1 MASRVTVTVNV
12 RDGSR
17 AGINAVRRQIRRM
30 NDDIRRSGSD
40 ARFNVIVNPQSLRR
54 THATI
59 RRLRTQLSHQNIIFN
74 TTVRQPNAHRFRRT
88 ILRSLASPARTSGS
102 ILGGILSDG
111 IGQGIVSGMRTA
123 GPVGMAVLAAII
135 AGSLSV
141 IGAALSGLL
150 VTALGLA
157 FVGIAGISAATSDEV
172 QRNWAVAAEKMKAHF
187 KEVGEPLIPVLHRA
201 VHRLEDMADR
211 IAPKFKKA
219 MEEAAPATEQFLNKI
234 LDGLE
239 SFGGAAFQ
247 PIMDAWKVFAPVF
260 GEEWDEFMRE
270 LGQSFGDMADLVK
283 EHPTEIAAALQI
295 VFEALELIIDTVTFF
310 GQAWVTAMQRGI
322 DTVVFIQ
329 KTWADFVIGV
339 VNGMG
344 TILDAAVWGLG
355 WIPGIGPKLKEAQG
369 AFQEWKG
376 QVVSHFEGVKDKAD
390 WMSGSIDRANRKR
403 RLEADISQWT
413 GEMGRAKA
421 GLKSTMSAK
430 ARKRITAD
438 ISDLQAKVR
447 QAKVELAM
455 LRDRVVN
462 VTVRNLY
469 DSSLNRHAKGGVV
482 GRAATGG
489 VRANRTLVGEDGP
502 EIVDL
507 APGSHVRSNSDTRR
521 MLGGGGGGGGG
532 AAQPIYLVVDGKV
545 LAQAMFDPFRHEIR
559 DRGGN
564 VQSSLGQKG
573 K

>member
-17 AGINAVRRQIRRM
+17 AGIAAVRRQIRRM
-30 NDDIRRSGSD
+30 NDEIRRSGSD
-40 ARFNVIVNPQSLRR
+40 ARFNVVVNPQSLRR
-54 THATI
+54 TSATI
-59 RRLRTQLSHQNIIFN
+59 RRLRTQLSNQNITFN
-74 TTVRQPNAHRFRRT
+74 TRVNQPNAGNFRRT
-88 ILRSLASPARTSGS
+88 LLRTLTSPARTSGS
-102 ILGGILSDG
+102 VIGGILSDG
-111 IGQGIVSGMRTA
+111 IGQGIISGMRTA
-123 GPVGMAVLAAII
+123 GPVGMAVLAGII
-135 AGSLSV
+135 LGSLSL

-150 VTALGLA
+150 VTAMGLA
-157 FVGIAGISAATSDEV
+157 FVGIAGVSAATSDEV
-172 QRNWAVAAEKMKAHF
+172 QRNWAVAAEKMKKHF

-219 MEEAAPATEQFLNKI
+219 MEDAAPATEQFLNKI

-295 VFEALELIIDTVTFF
+295 VFEMLELIIDTITFF
-310 GQAWVTAMQRGI
+310 GTAWAQSMQTAI
-322 DTVVFIQ
+322 DVVVFLQ
-329 KTWADFVIGV
+329 KAWADFAIGV
-339 VNGMG
+339 VSSMG
-344 TILDAAVWGLG
+344 TILDAAVFGLG

-369 AFQEWKG
+369 AFNEWKG
-376 QVVSHFEGVKDKAD
+376 QVVAHFEGVKAKAD
-390 WMSGSIDRANRKR
+390 WMSGSLDRANRKR
-403 RLEADISQWT
+403 KLEADISQWN
-413 GEMGRAKA
+413 GEMGRAKQS
-421 GLKSTMSAK
+421 LKSTMSAK

-447 QAKVELAM
+447 AAKVELAM

-469 DSSLNRHAKGGVV
+469 DSSLNRHAQGGVV

-489 VRANRTLVGEDGP
+489 VRANRTLVGEAGP

-507 APGSHVRSNSDTRR
+507 APGSHVRSNPDTRR
-521 MLGGGGGGGGG
+521 LMGGGGGGGGG
-532 AAQPIYLVVDGKV
+532 LVQVNLVVDGRI
-545 LAQAMFDPFRHEIR
+545 LAKAMYDPLRHEIR
-559 DRGGN
+559 DNGGN
-564 VQSSLGQKG
+564 VQDALGQRG